1 MQEED
6 RTRLLEQYRTLSLE
20 AERYTAQTNQLETET
35 HNMRRD
41 LQVKEQHIKRIQEQL
56 ELTER
61 ELQQTQISHQSLE
74 GQISTQRRVLDNMED
89 KIKELESER

>member
-1 MQEED
+1 
-6 RTRLLEQYRTLSLE
+6 
-20 AERYTAQTNQLETET
+20 
-35 HNMRRD
+35 MRRD
-41 LQVKEQHIKRIQEQL
+41 LQVKEQQIKRIQEQL

-74 GQISTQRRVLDNMED
+74 GQISTQRRVIDNMED

>member
-1 MQEED
+1 
-6 RTRLLEQYRTLSLE
+6 
-20 AERYTAQTNQLETET
+20 
-35 HNMRRD
+35 MRRD

-74 GQISTQRRVLDNMED
+74 GQISTQRRVIDNMED